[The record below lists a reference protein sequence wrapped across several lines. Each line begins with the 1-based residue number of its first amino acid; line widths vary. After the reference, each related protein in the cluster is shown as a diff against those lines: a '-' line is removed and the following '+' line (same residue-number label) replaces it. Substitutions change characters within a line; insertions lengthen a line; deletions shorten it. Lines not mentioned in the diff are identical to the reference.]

1 MCTTSIRLQAQC
13 GPRLRQLET
22 RTLKVLSAFDFD
34 KAGRRAAGLC
44 LIVYR
49 WEVWGQVNLR
59 TAGCSMYAV
68 LL

>member
-1 MCTTSIRLQAQC
+1 M
-13 GPRLRQLET
+13 
-22 RTLKVLSAFDFD
+22 KVLSAFDFD